1 MSIGLFTATQSVA
14 TTACQCWQC
23 INDAGVKVMSG
34 FSLEQSNSRAK
45 YCRPVLK
52 WRKTWLEPENIKYA
66 FLPPRRLHHVYVS
79 WISCEYG
86 FRRFIIMSILGI
98 IQQRAGILGLQS
110 MGSSNM
116 NVNIFNIQVFPVCRK
131 SQFVDFTQE
140 SMHAKTVYNQGK
152 RSGFPEMQRDSANY
166 WLVF

>member
-1 MSIGLFTATQSVA
+1 
-14 TTACQCWQC
+14 
-23 INDAGVKVMSG
+23 
-34 FSLEQSNSRAK
+34 
-45 YCRPVLK
+45 
-52 WRKTWLEPENIKYA
+52 
-66 FLPPRRLHHVYVS
+66 
-79 WISCEYG
+79 
-86 FRRFIIMSILGI
+86 MSILGI

-131 SQFVDFTQE
+131 NQFVDFTQE

-166 WLVF
+166 